1 MMIERKEVGI
11 HTLQMTANN
20 LTYSQIQK
28 VMDLMSKAPGSWIV
42 RQDSFGV
49 NRTMYDHTF
58 GYGGVQILGRQSYN
72 KSNSLAF
79 IINPRSLLLN
89 EYEPT
94 GLYVPSKKSWKRVG
108 ENMEKIMKVIGLSEH
123 GKLLRTFEDLSVT
136 EIDMTTNLWFQEKI
150 YLREIVRIFRKGN
163 LPRYYKAVKKK
174 PTYFVCATKDS
185 AFKVYDKVEELKN
198 SNCCPKRLYDDHILR
213 LEVSLRREALLRKL
227 PLKRKDSSFQ
237 FVDTAY
243 MNAEEM
249 IYRFADQLD
258 PVRARH
264 YKFPDAVSKIQRFV
278 RDKDLADRMIL
289 LLKLTSKSGLSSA
302 IQEYRKQKGVDE
314 RAIKKLLDKFDAY
327 GVNPITLRKNGDCN
341 DLPTWRYWDKT

>member
-1 MMIERKEVGI
+1 MMIERKEFGI

-49 NRTMYDHTF
+49 NRTMYNRTF

-79 IINPRSLLLN
+79 IINPRLLLSN

-94 GLYVPSKKSWKRVG
+94 GLYVPSKKSWSKVG

-198 SNCCPKRLYDDHILR
+198 SNRCPKRLYDDHILR

-227 PLKRKDSSFQ
+227 PLKRKDSSLQ

-243 MNAEEM
+243 VNAEEM
-249 IYRFADQLD
+249 IYRFVDQLD
-258 PVRARH
+258 PVMASHCR
-264 YKFPDAVSKIQRFV
+264 FPAAVSRIQRFV
-278 RDKDLADRMIL
+278 RDKDLAERMIL
-289 LLKLTSKSGLSSA
+289 LLKLTSKNGLSSA

-314 RAIKKLLDKFDAY
+314 RAIKTLLGKFDAY

-341 DLPTWRYWDKT
+341 YLPSWRYWDKT

>member
-58 GYGGVQILGRQSYN
+58 GYDGVQIIGRQSYN

-79 IINPRSLLLN
+79 IINPRSLLSN

-94 GLYVPSKKSWKRVG
+94 GLYVPSKKSWRKVG
-108 ENMEKIMKVIGLSEH
+108 EKMEKIMQAIGLSEH
-123 GKLLRTFEDLSVT
+123 GKLLRSFEDLSVT
-136 EIDMTTNLWFQEKI
+136 EIDMTTNLWFREEI
-150 YLREIVRIFRKGN
+150 DLREIVRIFRKGN

-198 SNCCPKRLYDDHILR
+198 GNRCPKRLYDDHILR

-227 PLKRKDSSFQ
+227 PLNRKDSSFQ

-243 MNAEEM
+243 VNAEKM
-249 IYRFADQLD
+249 IYRLVDQLD
-258 PVRARH
+258 PVMASH
-264 YKFPDAVSKIQRFV
+264 YRFPDAVSKIQRLA

-289 LLKLTSKSGLSSA
+289 LLKLTSKNGLSSA

-314 RAIKKLLDKFDAY
+314 RAIKTLLGKFDAY

-341 DLPTWRYWDKT
+341 DLLTWRYWDKT